1 MKKGRAMI
9 IPPKRLIISGGGIR
23 VIAHVGAIKE
33 LSERGY
39 LKQVREYVG
48 VSAGALLSTMFCL
61 KYTIK
66 QVEEICL
73 GLDFSV
79 IRSLDPESAFNIFET
94 YGCDDGANL
103 DRAISSVFRIRGYIP
118 ELTFGQAADLGLHS
132 LRIYAADLNT
142 SKLIEYS
149 AKKTPH
155 TEIKFALRAS
165 MCIPVYFQPLVDPDN
180 GHLLVDGGLICNYP
194 INQMTNKEIEES
206 LGLKFNSKII
216 RKEKF
221 EGFMEFINQLLGT
234 YYSPRISLP
243 IKYKCRTITV
253 PCGEY
258 PSWNFEASAEDRRR
272 LIEIGRSAV
281 VDFIEN
287 KMYSYKGLRRYSV
300 S

>member
-1 MKKGRAMI
+1 MI

-94 YGCDDGANL
+94 YGCDNGANL
-103 DRAISSVFRIRGYIP
+103 DKAISSVFRIRGYIS

-142 SKLIEYS
+142 SKLIEFS
-149 AKKTPH
+149 AAKTPH

-180 GHLLVDGGLICNYP
+180 DHLLVDGGLICNYP
-194 INQMTNKEIEES
+194 IDQLSDSEVEDS
-206 LGLKFNSKII
+206 LGFKFNNKTI
-216 RKEKF
+216 KTEKF
-221 EGFMEFINQLLGT
+221 ENFFEFINQLLGT
-234 YYSPRISLP
+234 YSLPQNDLP
-243 IKYKCRTITV
+243 IKYRCRTIIV
-253 PCGEY
+253 PCGNY
-258 PSWNFEASAEDRRR
+258 PSWNFEASIEDRRM
-272 LIEIGRSAV
+272 LIETGRKAIV
-281 VDFIEN
+281 KFIE
-287 KMYSYKGLRRYSV
+287 KRLYSYKGLRRYSV

>member
-1 MKKGRAMI
+1 MI

-94 YGCDDGANL
+94 YGCDNGANL
-103 DRAISSVFRIRGYIP
+103 DKAISSVFRIRGYIS

-142 SKLIEYS
+142 SKLIEFS
-149 AKKTPH
+149 AAKTPH

-180 GHLLVDGGLICNYP
+180 DHLLVDGGLICNYP
-194 INQMTNKEIEES
+194 IDQLSDSEVEDS
-206 LGLKFNSKII
+206 LGFKFNNKTT
-216 RKEKF
+216 KTEKF
-221 EGFMEFINQLLGT
+221 ENFFEFINQLLGT
-234 YYSPRISLP
+234 YSSPQKDMP
-243 IKYKCRTITV
+243 IKYRCRTIIV
-253 PCGEY
+253 PCGNY
-258 PSWNFEASAEDRRR
+258 PSWNFEASIEDRRM
-272 LIEIGRSAV
+272 LIETGRKAIV
-281 VDFIEN
+281 KFIE
-287 KMYSYKGLRRYSV
+287 KRLYSYKGLRRYSV

>member
-1 MKKGRAMI
+1 MI

-94 YGCDDGANL
+94 YGCDNGANL
-103 DRAISSVFRIRGYIP
+103 DKAISSVFRIRGYIS

-142 SKLIEYS
+142 SKLIEFS
-149 AKKTPH
+149 AAKTPH

-180 GHLLVDGGLICNYP
+180 DHLLVDGGLI
-194 INQMTNKEIEES
+194 
-206 LGLKFNSKII
+206 
-216 RKEKF
+216 
-221 EGFMEFINQLLGT
+221 
-234 YYSPRISLP
+234 
-243 IKYKCRTITV
+243 
-253 PCGEY
+253 
-258 PSWNFEASAEDRRR
+258 
-272 LIEIGRSAV
+272 
-281 VDFIEN
+281 
-287 KMYSYKGLRRYSV
+287 
-300 S
+300 

>member
-1 MKKGRAMI
+1 MI

-23 VIAHVGAIKE
+23 VIAHLGAIKE

-39 LKQVREYVG
+39 LKHIREYIG

-61 KYTIK
+61 KYSIK

-73 GLDFSV
+73 GLDFSI
-79 IRSLDPESAFNIFET
+79 IRSLEPESAFNILDT

-103 DRAISSVFRIRGYIP
+103 DKAIASIFRIRGYIP
-118 ELTFGQAADLGLHS
+118 ELTFGQASSLGLPN
-132 LRIYAADLNT
+132 LRMYATDLNT

-149 AKKTPH
+149 SAKTPN

-165 MCIPVYFQPLVDPDN
+165 MCIPVYFQPLIDPEN
-180 GHLLVDGGLICNYP
+180 GHLLVDGAVLCNYP
-194 INQMTNKEIEES
+194 IYELTDDEVEES
-206 LGLKFNSKII
+206 LGFRFNSKII
-216 RKEKF
+216 KKNTF
-221 EGFMEFINQLLGT
+221 SDFMEFTNQLLVA
-234 YYSPRISLP
+234 YYVPQSALP

-253 PCGEY
+253 PCGDY
-258 PSWNFEASAEDRRR
+258 PSWNFEASIEDRKH
-272 LIEIGRSAV
+272 LISIGKQAV
-281 VDFIEN
+281 NNFIDN